1 MLSKFLQLPEAV
13 ATGRLDVQT
22 KPLGAARR
30 SVVNTVSLYTGGPEA
45 SKGPGRDS
53 CLDFLDCGPS
63 STRSS
68 DVIQMEAEAEPEPEE
83 VTNPSSLPA
92 GSTEVDVTG
101 LALAATTASV
111 LVKGILLL
119 SMTPGGLGPM
129 RYVAPPS
136 MMHNE
141 TFAELIFPGFD
152 SRSFIWRVSCLQVL
166 EFISSLAV
174 GQQNGAPATCTL
186 FLMGA
191 SWGPSIAKGGLW
203 RLIAPMGLHANML
216 HLFFNIFFQLRMGF
230 GMERQFGFKKFMSL
244 YMLCGLVGNLISVA
258 VDPFKLAVGA
268 STAGFGLVGV
278 WLAEIFLSWHVL
290 GPHRDRTMVWVAFVT
305 VGCIVMSTM
314 QPNIDMFGHFGG
326 ALAGFLAATMISDMP
341 DQYKPRWYDAA
352 RVGSGIALASLIG
365 ICGAKIG
372 LYTPTWPVP
381 DCGSLLTPHKW

>member
-1 MLSKFLQLPEAV
+1 
-13 ATGRLDVQT
+13 
-22 KPLGAARR
+22 
-30 SVVNTVSLYTGGPEA
+30 
-45 SKGPGRDS
+45 
-53 CLDFLDCGPS
+53 
-63 STRSS
+63 
-68 DVIQMEAEAEPEPEE
+68 
-83 VTNPSSLPA
+83 VTNPSPVPA
-92 GSTEVDVTG
+92 VSTEVDVTG

-111 LVKGILLL
+111 LVKGVIAKGALLNPKILLL

-230 GMERQFGFKKFMSL
+230 GMERQFGFKKFMGL

-314 QPNIDMFGHFGG
+314 QPNIDMFGHFGR
-326 ALAGFLAATMISDMP
+326 AG
-341 DQYKPRWYDAA
+341 
-352 RVGSGIALASLIG
+352 
-365 ICGAKIG
+365 
-372 LYTPTWPVP
+372 
-381 DCGSLLTPHKW
+381 

>member
-1 MLSKFLQLPEAV
+1 
-13 ATGRLDVQT
+13 
-22 KPLGAARR
+22 
-30 SVVNTVSLYTGGPEA
+30 
-45 SKGPGRDS
+45 
-53 CLDFLDCGPS
+53 GPS

-68 DVIQMEAEAEPEPEE
+68 DVIQVEAEAEPEPEE
-83 VTNPSSLPA
+83 VTNPSPVPA
-92 GSTEVDVTG
+92 VSTEVDVTG

-111 LVKGILLL
+111 LVKGVIAKGALLNPKILLL

-230 GMERQFGFKKFMSL
+230 
-244 YMLCGLVGNLISVA
+244 
-258 VDPFKLAVGA
+258 
-268 STAGFGLVGV
+268 
-278 WLAEIFLSWHVL
+278 
-290 GPHRDRTMVWVAFVT
+290 
-305 VGCIVMSTM
+305 
-314 QPNIDMFGHFGG
+314 
-326 ALAGFLAATMISDMP
+326 
-341 DQYKPRWYDAA
+341 
-352 RVGSGIALASLIG
+352 
-365 ICGAKIG
+365 
-372 LYTPTWPVP
+372 
-381 DCGSLLTPHKW
+381 

>member
-1 MLSKFLQLPEAV
+1 
-13 ATGRLDVQT
+13 
-22 KPLGAARR
+22 
-30 SVVNTVSLYTGGPEA
+30 
-45 SKGPGRDS
+45 
-53 CLDFLDCGPS
+53 
-63 STRSS
+63 
-68 DVIQMEAEAEPEPEE
+68 
-83 VTNPSSLPA
+83 
-92 GSTEVDVTG
+92 
-101 LALAATTASV
+101 
-111 LVKGILLL
+111 
-119 SMTPGGLGPM
+119 MTPGGLGPM

-141 TFAELIFPGFD
+141 TFAELIFPGFG

-314 QPNIDMFGHFGG
+314 QPNIDMFGHFGR
-326 ALAGFLAATMISDMP
+326 AG
-341 DQYKPRWYDAA
+341 Y
-352 RVGSGIALASLIG
+352 G
-365 ICGAKIG
+365 
-372 LYTPTWPVP
+372 
-381 DCGSLLTPHKW
+381 